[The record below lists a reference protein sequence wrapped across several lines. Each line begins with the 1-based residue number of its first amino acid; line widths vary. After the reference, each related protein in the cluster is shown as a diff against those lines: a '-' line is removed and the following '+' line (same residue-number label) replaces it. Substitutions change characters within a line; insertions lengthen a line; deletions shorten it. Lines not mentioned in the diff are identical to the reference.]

1 MDILI
6 IKVDVNVF
14 CFKLKE
20 GVLWLFVVNRILF
33 YVLFKLKC
41 LKKLISDYCLI
52 INVVLRIVYY
62 VWFLK
67 KEMNFY
73 YFLSFISV
81 LRYIKLCFFLVY
93 GDGFLGLYWKYIVVI
108 VNNVI
113 YVKMNFL
120 LIIYNKIIGFI

>member
-41 LKKLISDYCLI
+41 LKKLIRDYCLN
-52 INVVLRIVYY
+52 INVVLSIVYY

-81 LRYIKLCFFLVY
+81 LRYKKIMFF
-93 GDGFLGLYWKYIVVI
+93 FGLW
-108 VNNVI
+108 
-113 YVKMNFL
+113 
-120 LIIYNKIIGFI
+120 

>member
-81 LRYIKLCFFLVY
+81 LRYIKFCLFLVY
-93 GDGFLGLYWKYIVVI
+93 GDEFFGLYWKYIVVI